1 MPLCVGVP
9 LSVITLDAQTAVT
22 PAGNPV
28 ATPIPVA
35 PLVVCKI
42 FVNGVL
48 IHIEGNEDAALTVLP
63 RTTEM
68 TPLADTSP
76 QPPVNGIL

>member
-28 ATPIPVA
+28 ATPMPVA
-35 PLVVCKI
+35 PLVECKI
-42 FVNGVL
+42 FVN
-48 IHIEGNEDAALTVLP
+48 
-63 RTTEM
+63 
-68 TPLADTSP
+68 
-76 QPPVNGIL
+76 